1 MDVPLRRDRE
11 EELNMGED
19 KPKFRGRPPGSKN
32 KSTLERERKEREKLL
47 QDSKQ
52 EIVQEVIKMVKE
64 EMKSERGVKD
74 RKIVLKGHAGTFRT
88 VARKGEY
95 ALLKSEQYGDRAYMV
110 MLKGSR
116 IVAKDIAGMGDARVA
131 KVFGQPHGS
140 GRIGKAGSIADVA
153 GASTGLNEAYDILID
168 VADFCESNKYY
179 GALNTIRDAQ
189 ARIDE
194 ADDTLKEEASSEYV
208 NKSKGIGKGIRKT
221 ETPSEIFGKLE
232 EARKNLME
240 VCAWCEASGQQELSM
255 ESLAISNQIV
265 ELKEKIFDLSA
276 VDFKRAGKGDVKKF
290 GYQDS
295 LSDAEGMALQSMRTW
310 ARDLRNNSGAFEDV
324 DRILYRYIEDA
335 RKLGEAS
342 QHFDDVE
349 LAGYC
354 ENAIRVAVEL
364 QKDVKRRCDQAYD
377 EMYDT
382 CDKIM
387 TTVSDFI
394 NGIPDWNVPHP
405 LNYKDVPVDA
415 DYNINDYALKSKK
428 GRTRKDDKGGAIT
441 SGPDEPIPSADPE
454 VEAGNDQS
462 KGGANDMDALE
473 PESESSDGDKGGA
486 DDMEALEPEAGPAV
500 GRKAPIMSEL
510 PIDDDDIEKMIETK
524 KQGKDVPGALM
535 QPYANNYRT
544 VQMGEGK
551 IDPMSKPTGRVVKP

>member
-1 MDVPLRRDRE
+1 
-11 EELNMGED
+11 MGED

-74 RKIVLKGHAGTFRT
+74 RKIVLKGHAGTFCT

-110 MLKGSR
+110 MLKGNR

-131 KVFGQPHGS
+131 KVFGQPHMKS
-140 GRIGKAGSIADVA
+140 KADV
-153 GASTGLNEAYDILID
+153 
-168 VADFCESNKYY
+168 
-179 GALNTIRDAQ
+179 
-189 ARIDE
+189 
-194 ADDTLKEEASSEYV
+194 
-208 NKSKGIGKGIRKT
+208 RKT

-265 ELKEKIFDLSA
+265 ELKERIFDLSA
-276 VDFKRAGKGDVKKF
+276 VDLKRAGKGDVKKF

-295 LSDAEGMALQSMRTW
+295 LSDAEGLALQSMRTW
-310 ARDLRNNSGAFEDV
+310 ARDLRNNGGAFEDV

-354 ENAIRVAVEL
+354 ENAIKVAVEL

-415 DYNINDYALKSKK
+415 DYDINDYALKSKK
-428 GRTRKDDKGGAIT
+428 GRRTTRKDDKGGAIT

-454 VEAGNDQS
+454 VEAGNDQG

-473 PESESSDGDKGGA
+473 PESESSDGDKGDA

-524 KQGKDVPGALM
+524 KQGRDVPGALM